1 MYNRMLTDQWVK
13 MNDNLDFFEASG
25 AYLLKIGIQVE
36 LASCMSVI
44 DRISRLY
51 KVSCMFVHRTYT
63 VCMLYGNSMSLY
75 LELFS

>member
-13 MNDNLDFFEASG
+13 MNDNLDLFEASG

-51 KVSCMFVHRTYT
+51 KVY
-63 VCMLYGNSMSLY
+63 CMLYVNSMSLY

>member
-1 MYNRMLTDQWVK
+1 MLTYQWVK
-13 MNDNLDFFEASG
+13 MNDNLDLFEASG

-36 LASCMSVI
+36 LASCKTVI

-51 KVSCMFVHRTYT
+51 KVY
-63 VCMLYGNSMSLY
+63 CMLYVNSMSLY